1 MSIKRIFL
9 FVADVISLLW
19 RLLPPSLRTLIITG
33 ILVLESR
40 NGNVEKGLARLFHVR
55 DKVDWI
61 INERSMVYGLG
72 EHPKHRLTGYH
83 DFFIGCIH
91 DGDAVLDI
99 GCGYGAVARSIAF
112 AYSSSNVVGIDR
124 DAERLEL
131 ARASENP
138 PNLSFIDTDATISV
152 PSGPWRVVVLSNVL
166 EHIVDRV
173 NFLKKIQKSTEASR
187 FLIRVPLFERDW
199 QMALRR
205 ELGVDFRSDEDHKI
219 EHSLEEFLAEITA
232 AGLIASRLQTIW
244 GEIWADCRLIAPL
257 E

>member
-1 MSIKRIFL
+1 MSMKRIFL
-9 FVADVISLLW
+9 FIADVISFLW
-19 RLLPPSLRTLIITG
+19 RVLPRSLRTFIITG

-40 NGNVEKGLARLFHVR
+40 DASVGQGLARLFYVR
-55 DKVDWI
+55 DKLDWI
-61 INERSMVYGLG
+61 INERSMAYGFG

-83 DFFIGCIH
+83 DFFIDCIR

-112 AYSSSNVVGIDR
+112 AYPNSSVVGVDR
-124 DAERLEL
+124 DAERLES
-131 ARASENP
+131 ANASDNP
-138 PNLSFIDTDATISV
+138 PNLSFVDTDATVSV
-152 PSGPWRVVVLSNVL
+152 PTGPWTVVVLSNIL

-219 EHSLEEFLAEITA
+219 EHSLEEFLAEIKA
-232 AGLIASRLQTIW
+232 AGLITSQLQTMW
-244 GEIWADCRLIAPL
+244 GEIWADCRLIEPL
-257 E
+257 D